1 MLPSLISRIC
11 EIESLGVAVVL
22 DSKDVSE
29 KDKHIWEF
37 RTGGLVEYE
46 KEGLYGFA
54 ARGVCFYFVENH
66 NSMECARLLN
76 NINPALIVNGGT
88 PRKLKSEILRI
99 PALGVI
105 NVHPGV
111 LPKYRGSC
119 CVEWAIY
126 NDELVGNTSHFMT
139 EEYDAGPIIEVETY
153 KFQKGVSYHEVRA
166 HIYRNSIGLMAGAV
180 EKVLDKKVTYQTA
193 LKNEGGALHPP
204 IAEEKMGR
212 VIHSLDSGSYKHL
225 Y

>member
-1 MLPSLISRIC
+1 MEKEKNRQIVILSSISAFMLPSLISRIC

-99 PALGVI
+99 LFFEEI
-105 NVHPGV
+105 WEIENT
-111 LPKYRGSC
+111 LKY
-119 CVEWAIY
+119 
-126 NDELVGNTSHFMT
+126 
-139 EEYDAGPIIEVETY
+139 
-153 KFQKGVSYHEVRA
+153 
-166 HIYRNSIGLMAGAV
+166 
-180 EKVLDKKVTYQTA
+180 
-193 LKNEGGALHPP
+193 
-204 IAEEKMGR
+204 
-212 VIHSLDSGSYKHL
+212 
-225 Y
+225 